1 MGTAPNSVVFSA
13 SRCPAWTTAPTWI
26 RWSRSPTC
34 CPTDGERVK
43 PTPSQLEELARRDPV
58 LGAAMARV
66 APYPGFPAGPLA
78 RGSHFQAIARSIT
91 FQQLAGAAARTIYG
105 RVCELTQGPRFPTID
120 ECLALPDT
128 AFRGA
133 GLSAAKT
140 RAIKDLAGRCAD
152 GSVRLRSVARM
163 TDAQVVE
170 MLSGVWGIG
179 EWTAQMF
186 LIFRLGRLDV
196 MPAGDLGVREGVR
209 LLDGLDERPAPRAV
223 LARAEPWRPLR
234 SVATWVMYRL
244 CDEARGG

>member
-1 MGTAPNSVVFSA
+1 M
-13 SRCPAWTTAPTWI
+13 
-26 RWSRSPTC
+26 
-34 CPTDGERVK
+34 K
-43 PTPSQLEELARRDPV
+43 PTASQLAELARRDPV

-78 RGSHFQAIARSIT
+78 RGSHFQAVARSIT

-105 RVCELTQGPRFPTID
+105 RVCELTPGPRFPTGT
-120 ECLALPDT
+120 ECLELPD
-128 AFRGA
+128 AGFRGA

-152 GSVRLRSVARM
+152 GSVRLRAVSRM
-163 TDAQVVE
+163 SDAEVVE
-170 MLSGVWGIG
+170 MLSSVWGIG

-209 LLDGLDERPAPRAV
+209 LLDGLEERPAPRAV

-244 CDEARGG
+244 CDESRGG

>member
-1 MGTAPNSVVFSA
+1 M
-13 SRCPAWTTAPTWI
+13 
-26 RWSRSPTC
+26 
-34 CPTDGERVK
+34 K
-43 PTPSQLEELARRDPV
+43 PTPSQIDALALGDPV
-58 LGAAMARV
+58 LGAAMARL
-66 APYPGFPAGPLA
+66 PPFPGFPAGPLA
-78 RGSHFQAIARSIT
+78 RGSHFQAIARSVT

-105 RVCELTQGPRFPTID
+105 RVCALTPGPRFPTVD
-120 ECLALPDT
+120 ECLELPDE

-152 GSVRLRSVARM
+152 GSVRLRSVSRM
-163 TDAQVVE
+163 TDAEVVA
-170 MLSGVWGIG
+170 MLSSVWGIG

-196 MPAGDLGVREGVR
+196 MPAGDLGVQEGVR
-209 LLDGLDERPAPRAV
+209 LLDGLDERPAPGAV

-234 SVATWVMYRL
+234 SVAAWVMYRL

>member
-1 MGTAPNSVVFSA
+1 MS
-13 SRCPAWTTAPTWI
+13 I
-26 RWSRSPTC
+26 RRSRSPRWWAA
-34 CPTDGERVK
+34 EAAVSVVK
-43 PTPSQLEELARRDPV
+43 PTPGQLADLARRDPV
-58 LGAAMARV
+58 LGEAMARV

-105 RVCELTQGPRFPTID
+105 RVCELTPGPGFPTVD
-120 ECLALPDT
+120 ECLQLPDED
-128 AFRGA
+128 FRGA

-140 RAIKDLAGRCAD
+140 RAIRDLAGRCTD
-152 GSVRLRSVARM
+152 GSVRLRAVSRM
-163 TDAQVVE
+163 SDAEVVE
-170 MLSGVWGIG
+170 MLSAVWGIG

-186 LIFRLGRLDV
+186 LMFRLGRLDV

-209 LLDGLDERPAPRAV
+209 LLDGLAERPAPRAV

-244 CDEARGG
+244 CDEARDG

>member
-1 MGTAPNSVVFSA
+1 MA
-13 SRCPAWTTAPTWI
+13 SI
-26 RWSRSPTC
+26 
-34 CPTDGERVK
+34 VK
-43 PTPSQLEELARRDPV
+43 PAPDQLAALARRDPA
-58 LGAAMARV
+58 LGEAMARV

-105 RVCELTQGPRFPTID
+105 RVCALTPGAGFPTAE
-120 ECLALPDT
+120 ECLELPDGD
-128 AFRGA
+128 FRGA

-140 RAIKDLAGRCAD
+140 RAIRDLATRCRD
-152 GSVRLRSVARM
+152 GSVRLRSVSRM
-163 TDAQVVE
+163 SDAEVVE
-170 MLSGVWGIG
+170 MLSAVWGIG

-209 LLDGLDERPAPRAV
+209 LLDGLAERPAPREV

-234 SVATWVMYRL
+234 SVGTWAMYRL
-244 CDEARGG
+244 CDEARDG

>member
-1 MGTAPNSVVFSA
+1 MGSTAV
-13 SRCPAWTTAPTWI
+13 T
-26 RWSRSPTC
+26 
-34 CPTDGERVK
+34 
-43 PTPSQLEELARRDPV
+43 PTPAQIEELAQRDPV

-66 APYPGFPAGPLA
+66 APYPGFPSGPLA

-91 FQQLAGAAARTIYG
+91 FQQLAGAAARTIY
-105 RVCELTQGPRFPTID
+105 RRACELTPGPRFPTAA
-120 ECLALPDT
+120 ECLELPGAD
-128 AFRGA
+128 FRGA

-140 RAIKDLAGRCAD
+140 RAIKDLAGRCVD
-152 GSVRLRSVARM
+152 GSVRLRSVGRM
-163 TDAQVVE
+163 TDAEVVE
-170 MLSGVWGIG
+170 MLSSVWGIG

-209 LLDGLDERPAPRAV
+209 LLDGLEERPAPLAV

-244 CDEARGG
+244 CDEQAGGRA